1 MNLVIHFEA
10 GRIPLR
16 ITKDDRTYGISML
29 LSTVDWIILITYLIF
44 IAVLGVAVGLKVRD
58 TDHYFLGKR
67 KFGKWLMIGQSFGVG
82 THAEMPVS
90 LAGAVYSTGI
100 SGIWFQ
106 WKNLFVT
113 PFYWLMAPIFRRI
126 RRTTIAELTEDR
138 YGKGMAVIYTGYA
151 LCFLMINTAGMLK
164 GAAKVINQAVGG
176 GLGVNRIVVAMTIIF
191 ILYSFIGGLVAAAWT
206 DFVQGFLIIT
216 LSFMLVPLGWDVVG
230 GMAGMK
236 ETLDAHMFSLATPE
250 GLGFWFIFVLTLNG
264 LVGIMAMPHIL
275 AAVGTGKDERS
286 CRIGF
291 FWGNFIKRI
300 CTVGWGLV
308 GLITAAVVI
317 KGTFGVSSL
326 ADSEDAFGFACRHLL
341 FPGSIGLLIAA
352 IMAANMSSCSA
363 FMVNSG
369 ALFTQNLY
377 RAYLPRKRPD
387 RHYLW
392 VGRIS
397 GLLITLTSVGYAIF
411 LIEKVLYAFLLT
423 ETMATYMGI
432 SVLGGIVWQRA
443 NRWGALA
450 SLTVAMTTNFGLYYL
465 RGERL
470 DHWDPD
476 VFFTALVAGSIALV
490 LVSIWTKAES
500 PQSTASFFERL
511 QSPTDSLSRMSPAEV
526 AKEGKQLLLV
536 NIGNLRKGTYGI
548 GFLKAYREDLIGF
561 GLGCSLVMLLIALT
575 WLLLQT

>member
-1 MNLVIHFEA
+1 
-10 GRIPLR
+10 
-16 ITKDDRTYGISML
+16 ML
-29 LSTVDWIILITYLIF
+29 LSTADWIILVAYLALITI
-44 IAVLGVAVGLKVRD
+44 LGVAVGLKVRD

-90 LAGAVYSTGI
+90 LAGAVYSVGI

-113 PFYWLMAPIFRRI
+113 PFYWIMAPIFRRI
-126 RRTTIAELTEDR
+126 RRTTVAELTSDR
-138 YGKGMAVIYTGYA
+138 YGEGMAVIYTGFA
-151 LCFLMINTAGMLK
+151 LGFLMINTAGMLK

-176 GLGVNRIVVAMTIIF
+176 SLGVNRIVIAMTVIF
-191 ILYSFIGGLVAAAWT
+191 ILYSFVGGLVAAAWT

-216 LSFMLVPLGWDVVG
+216 LSFMLVPLGWEVVG
-230 GMAGMK
+230 GMTGMK
-236 ETLDAHMFSLATPE
+236 ETLDAHMFSLATPA

-275 AAVGTGKDERS
+275 AAVGTGKDERT

-291 FWGNFIKRI
+291 FFGNFVKRI

-308 GLITAAVVI
+308 GLITAAIVV

-326 ADSEDAFGFACRHLL
+326 ADTEDAFGFACRHLL

-369 ALFTQNLY
+369 ALFTKNLY
-377 RAYLPRKRPD
+377 QPYLSRQTSD

-392 VGRIS
+392 IGRIS
-397 GLLITLTSVGYAIF
+397 GLLITLTAVVYAIF
-411 LIEKVLYAFLLT
+411 LIDKVLYAFLLS

-432 SVLGGIVWQRA
+432 SILGGILWRRA
-443 NRWGALA
+443 NRWGAYTSLA
-450 SLTVAMTTNFGLYYL
+450 VAMTVNFGFYYL
-465 RGERL
+465 RDERL
-470 DHWDPD
+470 DHWDPN
-476 VFFTALVAGSIALV
+476 VFLLSLVAGATALI
-490 LVSIWTKAES
+490 LVSL
-500 PQSTASFFERL
+500 STHPEHPDQTSSFFGRL
-511 QSPTDSLSRMSPAEV
+511 ESPTDQL
-526 AKEGKQLLLV
+526 EGSSSIDTADEGRQLLLL
-536 NIGNLRKGTYGI
+536 NLGNLRQGTLGR
-548 GFLKAYREDLIGF
+548 GFLRAYREDLIGF
-561 GLGCSLVMLLIALT
+561 GLGWCLVILLVLLT

>member
-1 MNLVIHFEA
+1 MF
-10 GRIPLR
+10 
-16 ITKDDRTYGISML
+16 
-29 LSTVDWIILITYLIF
+29 LSTADWIILVTYLALIT
-44 IAVLGVAVGLKVRD
+44 ILGVVVGLKVRD
-58 TDHYFLGKR
+58 TEHYFLGKR

-90 LAGAVYSTGI
+90 LAGAVYSVGI

-113 PFYWLMAPIFRRI
+113 PFYWIMAPIFRRI
-126 RRTTIAELTEDR
+126 RRTTVAELTSDR
-138 YGKGMAVIYTGYA
+138 YGAGMAVIYTAFA
-151 LCFLMINTAGMLK
+151 LGFLMINTAGMLK

-176 GLGVNRIVVAMTIIF
+176 GLGVNRIVIAMTVIF

-206 DFVQGFLIIT
+206 DFVQGFLIIA
-216 LSFMLVPLGWDVVG
+216 LSFMLVPLGWEVVG

-236 ETLDAHMFSLATPE
+236 EALDTHMFSLATPA

-275 AAVGTGKDERS
+275 AAVGTGKDERT
-286 CRIGF
+286 CRVGF
-291 FWGNFIKRI
+291 FFGNFVKRI

-308 GLITAAVVI
+308 GLITAAVVA
-317 KGTFGVSSL
+317 KETFGVSSL
-326 ADSEDAFGFACRHLL
+326 ADTEDAFGFACRHLL

-377 RAYLPRKRPD
+377 RPYLSRHTSD

-392 VGRIS
+392 IGRIS
-397 GLLITLTSVGYAIF
+397 GLLITLTAVIYAIF
-411 LIEKVLYAFLLT
+411 LIDKVLYAFLLS

-432 SVLGGIVWQRA
+432 SILGGILWRRA
-443 NRWGALA
+443 NRWGALS
-450 SLTVAMTTNFGLYYL
+450 SLAVAMTANFGLYYV
-465 RGERL
+465 RDDRL
-470 DHWDPD
+470 DHWDPN
-476 VFFTALVAGSIALV
+476 VFFLSLVAGATTLV
-490 LVSIWTKAES
+490 LVSLLTRPEAREETS
-500 PQSTASFFERL
+500 SFFGRL
-511 QSPTDSLSRMSPAEV
+511 ESPTDLAKGATSLDA
-526 AKEGKQLLLV
+526 AAEGKQLLLL
-536 NIGNLRKGTYGI
+536 NLGNLRKGALGR
-548 GFLKAYREDLIGF
+548 GFLRAYREDLVGF
-561 GLGCSLVMLLIALT
+561 CLGWGLVILLVTLT

>member
-1 MNLVIHFEA
+1 MF
-10 GRIPLR
+10 
-16 ITKDDRTYGISML
+16 IS
-29 LSTVDWIILITYLIF
+29 TADWIILVAYLALITI
-44 IAVLGVAVGLKVRD
+44 LGVAVGLKVRD
-58 TDHYFLGKR
+58 TEHYFLGKR

-90 LAGAVYSTGI
+90 LAGAVYTVGI

-106 WKNLFVT
+106 WKNLFAT
-113 PFYWLMAPIFRRI
+113 PFYWLMAPVFRRI

-138 YGKGMAVIYTGYA
+138 YGEWMAVIYTGFA

-164 GAAKVINQAVGG
+164 GAAKVIDQAVGG
-176 GLGVNRIVVAMTIIF
+176 GLGVNHIVVAMTVIF

-206 DFVQGFLIIT
+206 DLVQGFLIIT
-216 LSFMLVPLGWDVVG
+216 LSFMLVPLGWEVVG

-275 AAVGTGKDERS
+275 AAVGTGKDERT

-291 FWGNFIKRI
+291 FFGNFLKRI

-308 GLITAAVVI
+308 GLITAAVVLR
-317 KGTFGVSSL
+317 GTFGVSSL

-377 RAYLPRKRPD
+377 RPYAVASESDK
-387 RHYLW
+387 HYLW

-397 GLLITLTSVGYAIF
+397 GLLITLTAVAYAIF
-411 LIEKVLYAFLLT
+411 LIDKVLYAFLLS

-432 SVLGGIVWQRA
+432 SILGGILWRRA

-450 SLTVAMTTNFGLYYL
+450 SLAVAMTTNFGLYYL
-465 RGERL
+465 RGERF
-470 DHWDPD
+470 DHWDPN
-476 VFFTALVAGSIALV
+476 VFFLALVAGATALV
-490 LVSIWTKAES
+490 WVSVRTPPEPADS
-500 PQSTASFFERL
+500 MDSFFGRL
-511 QSPTDSLSRMSPAEV
+511 QSSTDTLSGTTPAEV
-526 AKEGKQLLLV
+526 ANKGQQLLLL
-536 NIGNLRKGTYGI
+536 NLGNLWKRTSRKGFFKT
-548 GFLKAYREDLIGF
+548 YREDLTGF
-561 GLGCSLVMLLIALT
+561 GLGWTLVILLVGLT
-575 WLLLQT
+575 WLLLQI

>member
-1 MNLVIHFEA
+1 
-10 GRIPLR
+10 
-16 ITKDDRTYGISML
+16 ML
-29 LSTVDWIILITYLIF
+29 LSTADWIILVAYLALITI
-44 IAVLGVAVGLKVRD
+44 LGVAVGLKVRD

-90 LAGAVYSTGI
+90 LAGAVYSVGI

-138 YGKGMAVIYTGYA
+138 YGEVMAVIYTGFA

-164 GAAKVINQAVGG
+164 GAGKVINQAVGG

-191 ILYSFIGGLVAAAWT
+191 VLYSFIGGLVAAAWT
-206 DFVQGFLIIT
+206 DFVQGFLIIA
-216 LSFMLVPLGWDVVG
+216 LSFMLVPLGWEVVG

-236 ETLDAHMFSLATPE
+236 ETLGAHMFSLATPE

-275 AAVGTGKDERS
+275 AAVGTGKDERT
-286 CRIGF
+286 CRVGF
-291 FWGNFIKRI
+291 FFGNFVKRI

-308 GLITAAVVI
+308 GLITAAVVV
-317 KGTFGVSSL
+317 KETFGVSSL
-326 ADSEDAFGFACRHLL
+326 ADTEDAFGFACRHLL

-377 RAYLPRKRPD
+377 RPYVFGGKSD

-392 VGRIS
+392 IGRIS
-397 GLLITLTSVGYAIF
+397 GLLITLTAVVYAIL

-432 SVLGGIVWQRA
+432 SIFGGIAWRRA

-450 SLTVAMTTNFGLYYL
+450 SLAVAMTTNFGLYYF

-470 DHWDPD
+470 DHWDPN
-476 VFFTALVAGSIALV
+476 VFFLSLVAGAAALV
-490 LVSIWTKAES
+490 LVSLWTKPEHRD
-500 PQSTASFFERL
+500 STSSFSEDCSHQQTPSVKRL
-511 QSPTDSLSRMSPAEV
+511 PLKWRMKANNCFCSTLGTCGRVPLAWVSSRPTAR
-526 AKEGKQLLLV
+526 
-536 NIGNLRKGTYGI
+536 I
-548 GFLKAYREDLIGF
+548 
-561 GLGCSLVMLLIALT
+561 
-575 WLLLQT
+575 

>member
-1 MNLVIHFEA
+1 
-10 GRIPLR
+10 
-16 ITKDDRTYGISML
+16 ML
-29 LSTVDWIILITYLIF
+29 LSTADWIILLTYLIL
-44 IAVLGVAVGLKVRD
+44 ITILGIAVGLRVRD
-58 TDHYFLGKR
+58 TDHYFLGQR

-90 LAGAVYSTGI
+90 LAGAVYSVGI

-138 YGKGMAVIYTGYA
+138 YGEGMAAIYTAFA

-164 GAAKVINQAVGG
+164 GAGKVINQAVGG
-176 GLGVNRIVVAMTIIF
+176 ALGVDRIVVAMTVIF

-216 LSFMLVPLGWDVVG
+216 LSFMLLPLGWGVVG

-275 AAVGTGKDERS
+275 AAVGTGKDERT

-291 FWGNFIKRI
+291 FFGNFIKRI

-308 GLITAAVVI
+308 GLITAAIVM
-317 KGTFGVSSL
+317 KETFGVSSL
-326 ADSEDAFGFACRHLL
+326 ADTEDAFGFACRHLL
-341 FPGSIGLLIAA
+341 FPGSLGLLIAA

-377 RAYLPRKRPD
+377 RPYICSQKPD
-387 RHYLW
+387 KHYLW
-392 VGRIS
+392 TGRIS
-397 GLLITLTSVGYAIF
+397 GLIITLAAVGYAVF

-432 SVLGGIVWQRA
+432 SILGGIVWRRA
-443 NRWGALA
+443 NRWGAMT
-450 SLTVAMTTNFGLYYL
+450 SLLVAMATNFGLYSL
-465 RGERL
+465 RGDRL

-476 VFFTALVAGSIALV
+476 VFFLSLVAGSFSLV
-490 LVSIWTKAES
+490 VVSLWTKAES
-500 PQSTASFFERL
+500 PKSTESFFDRL
-511 QSPTDSLSRMSPAEV
+511 EMPTDVPAPASPADV
-526 AKEGKQLLLV
+526 AKEGKQLILL
-536 NIGNLRKGTYGI
+536 NLGRLRRSSFGVD
-548 GFLKAYREDLIGF
+548 FLKAYREDLL
-561 GLGCSLVMLLIALT
+561 GLGLGWTLVMLLVALT
-575 WLLLQT
+575 WLMLQT